1 MSSGTEIIKIP
12 SRTTELLIDLVK
24 SAKEEVLLLVPTS
37 NSFLREERIG
47 IIQLL
52 KEAAVERKVKVRIL
66 TPINSIVEKI
76 LQKIIVDQTANNF
89 LNIQR
94 IEEKTTT
101 SSESETNVNTVTI
114 VVVDRKASLVIEK
127 VDDSKQDLI
136 EAIGLATYST
146 SKPTVLSY
154 VSIFE
159 NLSNQAKLHE
169 QLKAHN
175 KMQEEFINIAA
186 HELRTPIQP
195 IIGLTETLLYRTND
209 REQSKLLEVVNRNA
223 KRLQRLTEDILDVT
237 KIESKSLHLRKERFN
252 LIEILN
258 TAIGDSSRSQVK
270 KESKYNI
277 RLELHSTTEDIFV
290 EADKSRI
297 YQVILNLLDNAIKF
311 INEEEEEEGVITITA
326 GVKREDSGNGD
337 DDIVIVS
344 VKDNGQ
350 GIDPD
355 ILPRLFT
362 KFATKSQGRGTGLGL
377 FISKSIIEA
386 HGGKIWAENNRDAR
400 GATFSFTLPL
410 SKK

>member
-1 MSSGTEIIKIP
+1 MSSSTEIIKIP

-76 LQKIIVDQTANNF
+76 LQKIIQDQAASNF

-101 SSESETNVNTVTI
+101 TSESETNVNTVTI

-127 VDDSKQDLI
+127 ADDSKQDLI

-159 NLSNQAKLHE
+159 NLSNQVKLYE
-169 QLKAHN
+169 QLKAHD

-195 IIGLTETLLYRTND
+195 ILGLTETLLYHTND

-237 KIESKSLHLRKERFN
+237 KIESKSLHLKKERFN

-258 TAIGDSSRSQVK
+258 TAIADSSRSQVK
-270 KESKYNI
+270 KGYKDNI
-277 RLELHSTTEDIFV
+277 RLELLSKEENIFV

-311 INEEEEEEGVITITA
+311 LKEEEGIITITA
-326 GVKREDSGNGD
+326 GVKREDSSNGGHN
-337 DDIVIVS
+337 DIVAIS
-344 VKDNGQ
+344 IKDNGQ

-377 FISKSIIEA
+377 YISKSIIEA
-386 HGGKIWAENNRDAR
+386 HDGRIWAENNKDAR

-410 SKK
+410 SLSR